1 MLGSLIILAILG
13 LKKIEAV
20 TEDGLSDEIMEVVL
34 GLRKQAKENKDW
46 TTADFIRDELAK
58 LNITVKDSKD
68 GAIWSKE

>member
-1 MLGSLIILAILG
+1 MG
-13 LKKIEAV
+13 LKKIEAL